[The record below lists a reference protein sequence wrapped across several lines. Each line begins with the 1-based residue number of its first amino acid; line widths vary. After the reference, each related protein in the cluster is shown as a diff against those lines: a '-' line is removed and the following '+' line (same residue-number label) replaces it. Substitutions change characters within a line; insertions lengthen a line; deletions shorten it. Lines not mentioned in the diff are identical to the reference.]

1 MKQPLPL
8 LFVLLG
14 LYILGSSF
22 FYAKSSCCI
31 GAAAAT
37 SAVTG
42 AAAGAAATSAAAP
55 VVAETAA
62 TVVTET
68 SANGVAF
75 IDNANSFNISTVDD
89 LRFSPSEFN
98 YIPLTDSLQL
108 VHQEAATYLNEH
120 PDRTLTITG
129 KYEAGEDNTS
139 ILASLGLARANQLK
153 NLLIDEGAS
162 ENQILIEDELVTEL
176 EKSGSTYHKAI
187 AYHFT
192 ETSDVSDTNFEDLE
206 ERLRA
211 NPILLYF
218 NTNAKQLDL
227 TDEQRR
233 YFADLINYLNSN
245 PSATVLT
252 VGHTDNEGEERMNT
266 YISRKRSQFVRN
278 HLINNGIRP
287 EQVIAK
293 YEGPNEPLESNATE
307 AGRAKNR
314 RVEIM
319 LE

>member
-8 LFVLLG
+8 LFGLLG

-22 FYAKSSCCI
+22 LYARSSCCI

-42 AAAGAAATSAAAP
+42 AAAGAAATSTAAP

-62 TVVTET
+62 TVITET
-68 SANGVAF
+68 SANGIAF
-75 IDNANSFNISTVDD
+75 IDNTN
-89 LRFSPSEFN
+89 
-98 YIPLTDSLQL
+98 
-108 VHQEAATYLNEH
+108 
-120 PDRTLTITG
+120 LTITG

-139 ILASLGLARANQLK
+139 ILPSLGLARANQLK

-162 ENQILIEDELVTEL
+162 ENQILIEDELVTSL

-218 NTNAKQLDL
+218 NTNAKQLNL

-233 YFADLINYLNSN
+233 YFADLINYLNRN

-252 VGHTDNEGEERMNT
+252 VGHTDNEGAERMNT
-266 YISRKRSQFVRN
+266 YISRKRSQFVREY
-278 HLINNGIRP
+278 LVSNGIRP